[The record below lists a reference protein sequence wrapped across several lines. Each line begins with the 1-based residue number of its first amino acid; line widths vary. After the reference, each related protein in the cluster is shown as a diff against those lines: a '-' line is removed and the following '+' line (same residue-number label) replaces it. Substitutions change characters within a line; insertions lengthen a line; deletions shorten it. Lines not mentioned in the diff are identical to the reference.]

1 MKWFNNLKMKQK
13 LISSFI
19 VIALFIVAV
28 GLVGIL
34 NIGKI
39 NSNSILLY
47 NDDLKILK
55 DLQQINSNALHIRLA
70 IINLVESKESSQVKE
85 TQNTVNTYRDQNN
98 TMLKEYEQHGLDS
111 TEKGTYT
118 ELEKDLTE
126 YRQSCDNII
135 NLVSNKKYDEAMIAS
150 KSSAVIRDKLT
161 DSIDKLIQI
170 TEQQASDRNTS
181 NDKLYKES
189 FYIMSA
195 ISILGFITAV
205 SLGFLIASIISGNL
219 QKVWIL
225 GEALGSG
232 DLTKYIDIN
241 SKDEIGNIAKSLNQ
255 AVANVKKLIA
265 QIIDSAGEIS
275 ATSEELSVTTQAI
288 SSKMEIINESAE
300 HISKGTQDLSAVIE
314 EVNASTQEIDQ
325 TTNKLAN
332 ESNDVAISVREI
344 KKRAIDIKSKASKN
358 IENGN
363 LIYEEKRSNIIKA
376 IEDGKVVEEV
386 KTMADSIG
394 SIASQTNL
402 LALNAAIEA
411 ARAGEQGKGFA
422 VVAEE
427 VRNLAEQ
434 SAQAVTSIQNMV
446 LQVQNAFNNLSQSG
460 QDVLKYMSND
470 VKPSYQLLMDTGI
483 QYEMDAGFVS
493 NMSEQ
498 IASSSKQMNEI
509 VEQVSCAIQNV
520 SATAEES
527 AAGSEEILNNINEIT
542 LAINDVSK
550 TTQNQ
555 AGLAQQLNNMVQQ
568 FKI

>member
-19 VIALFIVAV
+19 VVALFIAV
-28 GLVGIL
+28 VGVVGIL
-34 NIGKI
+34 NIGQI

-47 NDDLKILK
+47 NYDLKILN
-55 DLQQINSNALHIRLA
+55 DLQQINSNALHTRLA
-70 IINLVESKESSQVKE
+70 IINLVDSKDSSKVME
-85 TQNTVNTYRDQNN
+85 TQNEVNQYRDQNN
-98 TMLKEYEQHGLDS
+98 TMLNEYKQHGLD
-111 TEKGTYT
+111 TMEKGTYT
-118 ELEKDLTE
+118 ELEKNLSE
-126 YRQSCDNII
+126 FRESCDNII
-135 NLVSNKKYDEAMIAS
+135 NLVSNKKYDEATIAS
-150 KSSAVIRDKLT
+150 KSSATIRDKLT

-170 TEQQASDRNTS
+170 TDQQANDRNTS
-181 NDKLYKES
+181 NNKLYKNS
-189 FYIMSA
+189 FYIMGI
-195 ISILGFITAV
+195 ISILGFIVAI
-205 SLGFLIASIISGNL
+205 SLGYLIASMISNNL
-219 QKVWIL
+219 SKVSVL
-225 GEALGSG
+225 AEALGNR
-232 DLTKYIDIN
+232 DLTQYIDIN
-241 SKDEIGNIAKSLNQ
+241 SKDEIGNLAKSLNQ
-255 AVANVKKLIA
+255 SVTNVKQLVS

-275 ATSEELSVTTQAI
+275 ATSEELSATTQEI
-288 SSKMEIINESAE
+288 SSKMEIVNQSTE
-300 HISKGTQDLSAVIE
+300 HISKGAQDLSSASE

-332 ESNDVAISVREI
+332 DANDAAMSVREI
-344 KKRAIDIKSKASKN
+344 KKRAADIKSKASKN

-394 SIASQTNL
+394 NIASQTNL

-427 VRNLAEQ
+427 VRNLAER

-460 QDVLKYMSND
+460 QEVLEYMTKD

-483 QYEMDAGFVS
+483 QYETDAEFVS
-493 NMSEQ
+493 NMADH
-498 IASSSKQMNEI
+498 IASSSKQMNEVVEI
-509 VEQVSCAIQNV
+509 VSSAIQNV

-542 LAINDVSK
+542 LAINDVSM

-555 AGLAQQLNNMVQQ
+555 AGLAQKLNNMVQQ